1 MAAGQLLLEKQKEEE
16 MISASRFQSMHNSL
30 SGIAQKVFAAVP
42 ASDPWSVS
50 YIHSEMSRLGSSTK
64 DVGIV
69 QGCLNHLKDAGLV
82 MEPSKGT
89 FIRAPVKAEKP
100 AATEIHQPI
109 PEKKAMTP
117 TKSANAKTPV
127 DILSALATRCRALA
141 DDLDTAALEIDE
153 SMAAQSAGLEKLA
166 QFQQILKSL
175 NA

>member
-1 MAAGQLLLEKQKEEE
+1 MSIRNAIRHRPVSGLVRASWASEARVEKILGIESAVSKSHIQLRMDSVEPGYAEEARDEARRLMEAGVLLFKKQKESE
-16 MISASRFQSMHNSL
+16 MISATRFQSMHNSL

-89 FIRAPVKAEKP
+89 FIRAPVKA
-100 AATEIHQPI
+100 
-109 PEKKAMTP
+109 
-117 TKSANAKTPV
+117 
-127 DILSALATRCRALA
+127 
-141 DDLDTAALEIDE
+141 
-153 SMAAQSAGLEKLA
+153 
-166 QFQQILKSL
+166 
-175 NA
+175 